1 MGKLLLRTKSA
12 MTDCEKHLESSDGF
26 GTEIESYL
34 TQYLLIVL
42 CAGIQ
47 QEIYKLSEE
56 RASVANDAALSAYVS
71 ASARRVLRS
80 VGKEDIA
87 KYVGM
92 FGAGTKAKLNSLIND
107 SDVAV
112 FNNAVNNRHEVAHK
126 QGAQLTF
133 RELKDAVV
141 VAEKILS
148 AIAQS
153 LDMRSI
159 LK

>member
-12 MTDCEKHLESSDGF
+12 MKDCEKHLESSDSF

-34 TQYLLIVL
+34 TQYLLVVL

-47 QEIYKLSEE
+47 QEIYQLSEE

-80 VGKEDIA
+80 VGKEEIA
-87 KYVGM
+87 KFVGM
-92 FGAGTKAKLNSLIND
+92 FGAETKAKLNSLVNEA
-107 SDVAV
+107 DVAV

-133 RELKDAVV
+133 RELKDAVLI
-141 VAEKILS
+141 AEKILS

-153 LDMRSI
+153 LEMRSS
-159 LK
+159 LA